1 MTMSEDRR
9 ILRTQKKLKEALLA
23 LLQEKALH
31 ELSVTQ
37 VTQRA
42 ECNRVTFYSH
52 FTDLN
57 ALLSTIVAD
66 YLQELQADFRKSFEN
81 RERFASTDVERHLPI
96 FEFLYRNQFLSAL
109 IIRGEVLPG
118 SQNQFCES
126 LVEISAN
133 ELRLE
138 ESSTIEIPALNYF
151 MVYGSLGFFIH
162 WVKEDFRESPRAMAE
177 KLAEL
182 HGRMYGGAVVIEE

>member
-1 MTMSEDRR
+1 MTTSEDRR
-9 ILRTQKKLKEALLA
+9 ILRTQKKLKEALLS
-23 LLQEKALH
+23 LLQEQALH

-37 VTQRA
+37 VAQCA
-42 ECNRVTFYSH
+42 GCNRVTFYSH

-57 ALLSTIVAD
+57 GLLSAIVAD

-81 RERFASTDVERHLPI
+81 RERFSSTDVERHLPI
-96 FEFLYRNQFLSAL
+96 FEFLHRNQFLSAL

-118 SQNQFCES
+118 SQNLFCES

-138 ESSTIEIPALNYF
+138 EASTIEIPALNYF
-151 MVYGSLGFFIH
+151 LVYGSLGFFIH
-162 WVKEDFRESPRAMAE
+162 WVMEDFREPPRAMAK

-182 HGRMYGGAVVIEE
+182 HGRMYGGAMVIEE

>member
-1 MTMSEDRR
+1 MTTSEDRR
-9 ILRTQKKLKEALLA
+9 ILRTQKKLKEALLS
-23 LLQEKALH
+23 LLQEHELH

-37 VTQRA
+37 VAQRA
-42 ECNRVTFYSH
+42 RCNRVTFYSH

-57 ALLSTIVAD
+57 GLLSAIAAD
-66 YLQELQADFRKSFEN
+66 YLQELQAYFCKSFEN
-81 RERFASTDVERHLPI
+81 RERFSSTDVERHLPI

-109 IIRGEVLPG
+109 IIQGEVLPG
-118 SQNQFCES
+118 SQNLFCES

-138 ESSTIEIPALNYF
+138 ESSKVEIPALNYF

-162 WVKEDFRESPRAMAE
+162 WVKEEFSEPPRVMAE

>member
-9 ILRTQKKLKEALLA
+9 ILRTQKKLKEALLS

-37 VTQRA
+37 VTQHA

-57 ALLSTIVAD
+57 ALLSAIVAD

-96 FEFLYRNQFLSAL
+96 FEFLHRNQFLSAL